1 MRIKKEDMWY
11 IVSRRV
17 KNMIDIDK
25 LIERNDKAFAEVKE
39 KLEKLFSVET
49 TTPEK
54 YRDGLY
60 EQIEKIVDQ
69 LSVLHRRGG
78 YYEFKKSNNNKH
90 EHNA

>member
-1 MRIKKEDMWY
+1 
-11 IVSRRV
+11 
-17 KNMIDIDK
+17 MIDIDK
-25 LIERNDKAFAEVKE
+25 LIERNNKAFAEVKE

-60 EQIEKIVDQ
+60 EQIEKVVDQ

-78 YYEFKKSNNNKH
+78 YYEFKKSNDNKH
-90 EHNA
+90 EHNT